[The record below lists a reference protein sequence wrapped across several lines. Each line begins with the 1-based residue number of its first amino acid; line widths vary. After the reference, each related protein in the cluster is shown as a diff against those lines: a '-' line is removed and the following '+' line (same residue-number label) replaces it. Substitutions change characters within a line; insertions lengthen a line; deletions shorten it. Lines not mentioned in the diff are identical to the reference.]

1 MKEEA
6 MRLIFLA
13 FFLALVPVAMAAP
26 DGGALYAS
34 HCSACHGDKGG
45 GGVGVPLSLPS
56 FLESVDDEFLAR
68 SIRHGRPGRVMPAFS
83 KLSDAQIDAV
93 VGHIRGW
100 SKKPAPQFSRQPV
113 RGDAAHGRELYAS
126 YCAGCHG
133 AEGEG
138 GKGTGVTFSR
148 RRDLP
153 IIAPAL
159 NNHGFL
165 TAVADEMIRHTL
177 LYGREGTPMRSFLVQ
192 GLSEQDIDD
201 LVSYVRSFDTQEAA
215 PVKSS
220 VDITETVIV
229 AESSYTLEETVENL
243 KAALVGQNFILI
255 RTDTL
260 EHGLVPEGEENQQEV
275 ILHFCNFS
283 FLFEALVVDPRVGMF
298 LPCRVTVIE
307 KDGKVTVSAINPLY
321 LSHLFNNAELD
332 EFCKKMHELY
342 SAIIEDAT
350 L

>member
-1 MKEEA
+1 
-6 MRLIFLA
+6 MRLIFIA
-13 FFLALVPVAMAAP
+13 FMLMLVQPAMAAP
-26 DGGALYAS
+26 DGSALYAS

-56 FLESVDDEFLAR
+56 FLESVGDDFLFK
-68 SIRHGRPGRVMPAFS
+68 SIRYGRPGRVMPAFS
-83 KLSDAQIDAV
+83 KLSDAQLDAI

-100 SKKPAPQFSRQPV
+100 SKKPAPQFSTQPV
-113 RGDAAHGRELYAS
+113 QGDRAHGRELYTS

-133 AEGEG
+133 ADGGG

-159 NNHGFL
+159 NNPGFL
-165 TAVADEMIRHTL
+165 AAASDEMIQHTL

-192 GLSEQDIDD
+192 GLSEQDIKD
-201 LVSYVRSFDTQEAA
+201 LVSHVRSFEAREA
-215 PVKSS
+215 VYEKSS
-220 VDITETVIV
+220 VDISETVIV

-260 EHGLVPEGEENQQEV
+260 EHGLVPEDEENQQEV

-283 FLFEALVVDPRVGMF
+283 FLFDALIVDPRVGMF
-298 LPCRVTVIE
+298 LPCRITVIE
-307 KDGKVTVSAINPLY
+307 TDGRVMVSAINPLY
-321 LSHLFNNAELD
+321 LSHLFNNDELD
-332 EFCKKMHELY
+332 EFCKKMHVLY
-342 SAIIEDAT
+342 SEIIEDAT